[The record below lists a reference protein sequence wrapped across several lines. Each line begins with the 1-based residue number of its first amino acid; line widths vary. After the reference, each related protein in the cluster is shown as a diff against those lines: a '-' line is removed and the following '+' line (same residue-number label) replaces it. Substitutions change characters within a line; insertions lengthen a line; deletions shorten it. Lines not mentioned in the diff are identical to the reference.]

1 MGMDTWMFRI
11 FSQKGY
17 QYFGTATNRTIF
29 PPRIGTFIQSRPTV
43 AKKVSYWITR
53 PHTSKTRLPIVY
65 FHGIGIGL
73 ITYAQW
79 IQRLDEALNRGH
91 GPDDQV
97 GIVMMELPYISSR
110 LSYHS
115 IPRRE
120 VLLREFTTILDHHQ
134 ISKFVLAG
142 HSYGSIFSTYILRD
156 PKLSSR
162 VVSSL
167 LVDPVAIMLHMPD
180 VAYNFTVRAPTGA
193 NEWQLWYFASKD
205 PGVAHTL
212 GRLVLS
218 CYTVLAKLELTRI
231 LETSSGMKMCCGETR
246 SSTSSR
252 RTI

>member
-1 MGMDTWMFRI
+1 MGFDTYMFHL
-11 FSQKGY
+11 FSRKGY
-17 QYFGTATNRTIF
+17 RYYGTPSNRTIF
-29 PPRIGTFIQSRPTV
+29 PPRIGTFIQSQPTA

-65 FHGIGIGL
+65 FHGIGVGL
-73 ITYAQW
+73 YTYAAW
-79 IQRLDEALNRGH
+79 IERLDKALNAGRGA
-91 GPDDQV
+91 DDQV
-97 GIVMMELPYISSR
+97 AIVMLELPYISSR
-110 LSYHS
+110 LSYYS
-115 IPRRE
+115 IPRKAE
-120 VLLREFTTILDHHQ
+120 LLEEFTTILDHHY
-134 ISKFVLAG
+134 IHKFVLAG

-212 GRLVLS
+212 GRYVF
-218 CYTVLAKLELTRI
+218 
-231 LETSSGMKMCCGETR
+231 
-246 SSTSSR
+246 
-252 RTI
+252 